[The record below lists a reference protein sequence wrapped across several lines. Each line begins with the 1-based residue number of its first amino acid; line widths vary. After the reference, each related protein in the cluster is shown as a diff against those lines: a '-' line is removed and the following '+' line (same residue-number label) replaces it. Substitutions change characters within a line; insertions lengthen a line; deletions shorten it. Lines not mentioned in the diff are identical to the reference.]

1 MEFDNW
7 RNPVDHLVLLIIIT
21 YEGIS
26 AQMVIVIQL
35 INERVILV
43 SRCKV
48 YILNSQWYWLI
59 CHHIILLTVYEIC
72 FIIKK
77 LFELMVTLPRI

>member
-7 RNPVDHLVLLIIIT
+7 RNHVDHLVLLIIIT

-48 YILNSQWYWLI
+48 NLHFSLSCILWAS
-59 CHHIILLTVYEIC
+59 
-72 FIIKK
+72 
-77 LFELMVTLPRI
+77 